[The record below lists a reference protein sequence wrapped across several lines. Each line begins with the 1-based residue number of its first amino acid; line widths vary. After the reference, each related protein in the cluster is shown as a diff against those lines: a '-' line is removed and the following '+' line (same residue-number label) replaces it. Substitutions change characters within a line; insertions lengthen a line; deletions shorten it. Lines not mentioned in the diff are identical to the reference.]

1 MKKAFLKILMW
12 KLRLLARLTIA
23 RYKPEIVGVT
33 GTVGKTSTKLAMGAV
48 LSRVKR
54 VRASAKSYNN
64 ELGLPLT
71 ILGDWDSTEGLFF
84 WPSVIISAIVHLI
97 VKSHSYPELIVLE
110 YGIDRPGDMKK
121 LLSIA
126 RPSLGVLTAVGETPV
141 HIEYFS
147 GPEAV
152 FREKIKMIQML
163 PATGF
168 AVMNADDRTVMLARG
183 QTRAQVITYGFS
195 DKAELKISSFS
206 QIITGSSSAVAFKL
220 SYAGSTVPV
229 RLEGV
234 LGRSQAY
241 AAAAAA
247 AAGLVSGVNLVGI
260 AEALRHYQ
268 APNGRLRAIP
278 GVKNCMII
286 DDTYNASPLAVEE
299 ALATLRQL
307 KPKRAIAAF
316 GDMLELGKYTLEEHE
331 KIGRIAAKTVD
342 ILVTVGLRG
351 KFIAEAA
358 VKAGM
363 SRRMVFPF
371 MNVVEAGVF
380 LQNKAQRGDLILIK
394 GSQGARMEKV
404 VKEIMREPLDA
415 SKLLVRQS
423 KVWESKPGLYDL

>member
-1 MKKAFLKILMW
+1 MW

-23 RYKPEIVGVT
+23 RYQPEIVGVT

-54 VRASAKSYNN
+54 VRASAKSHNN

-71 ILGDWDSTEGLFF
+71 VLGEWNSTEGFFF
-84 WPSVIISAIVHLI
+84 WPSVILSSIARLI
-97 VKSHSYPELIVLE
+97 IRSHSYPELIVLE

-126 RPSLGVLTAVGETPV
+126 RPSIGALTAVGETPV

-152 FREKIKMIQML
+152 FREKIKLIQTL

-168 AVMNADDRTVMLARG
+168 AILNADDKTVMLGRG
-183 QTRAQVITYGFS
+183 QTRAQVIMYGFS
-195 DKAELKISSFS
+195 DKADLKISSFS
-206 QIITGSSSAVAFKL
+206 QIISGGSSVVAFKL
-220 SYAGSTVPV
+220 SYAGSTVPI

-268 APNGRLRAIP
+268 APNGRLRVIP
-278 GVKNCMII
+278 GVKYGTLI

-299 ALATLRQL
+299 ALATLKHL
-307 KPKRAIAAF
+307 KPRRAIAVL

-331 KIGRIAAKTVD
+331 KIGRIAAKTVE
-342 ILVTVGLRG
+342 ILVTIGLRG

-363 SRRMVFPF
+363 SRRMVLPF
-371 MNVVEAGVF
+371 MNVVEAGIF
-380 LQNKAQRGDLILIK
+380 LQNKIQRGDVILVK
-394 GSQGARMEKV
+394 GSQGVRMEKV
-404 VKEIMREPLDA
+404 VKEIMKEPLDA
-415 SKLLVRQS
+415 PRLLVRQS
-423 KVWESKPGLYDL
+423 KAWEGKPGLYDI

>member
-1 MKKAFLKILMW
+1 MKKIFLQLLMW

-33 GTVGKTSTKLAMGAV
+33 GTVGKTSTKLAIGTV

-54 VRASAKSYNN
+54 VRASARSYNN

-71 ILGDWDSTEGLFF
+71 ILGDWNSTEGLFF
-84 WPSVIISAIVHLI
+84 WPSVIISAITRLI

-126 RPSLGVLTAVGETPV
+126 KPQIGVFTAIGETPV
-141 HIEYFS
+141 HIEYFA

-152 FREKIKMIQML
+152 FREKIKLVQSL

-168 AVMNADDRTVMLARG
+168 AILNADDKTVMLARG
-183 QTRAQVITYGFS
+183 QTRAQIITYGFS
-195 DKAELKISSFS
+195 EHADVKITSFS
-206 QIITGSSSAVAFKL
+206 QFIIGGPGVSFKL
-220 SYAGSTVPV
+220 GYAGSFVPI

-234 LGRSQAY
+234 VGRSQAY

-247 AAGLVSGVNLVGI
+247 AVGLVSGVNLVGI
-260 AEALRHYQ
+260 AETLRHYQ
-268 APNGRLRAIP
+268 APNGRLKTIE
-278 GVKNCMII
+278 GVKQSIII
-286 DDTYNASPLAVEE
+286 DDTYNASPMAVEE
-299 ALATLRQL
+299 ALLTIKGL
-307 KPKRAIAAF
+307 KPKRAIAAL

-331 KIGRIAAKTVD
+331 KIGRLSAKTVE

-358 VKAGM
+358 VRAGM

-371 MNVVEAGVF
+371 MNVVEAGIF
-380 LQNKAQRGDLILIK
+380 LQNKIQRGDVILIK
-394 GSQGARMEKV
+394 GSQGTRMEKIV
-404 VKEIMREPLDA
+404 EEIMKEPIDA
-415 SKLLVRQS
+415 PKLLVRQS
-423 KVWESKPGLYDL
+423 KVWKEKPGLYDI